1 MEEKIRKEKA
11 DKLKE
16 RVQTSKALVDN
27 RQSLEEKKRKQQ
39 NDFKNSVKDTKM
51 KYEEELARRIQRV
64 YNKPLMFET
73 VTQKADKFSQDKNM
87 QDKLNN
93 IAYYDEDEPQE
104 ESKHDNRMI

>member
-1 MEEKIRKEKA
+1 MRKEKQ

-16 RVQTSKALVDN
+16 RVQASKALVDN
-27 RQSLEEKKRKQQ
+27 KKSLDEKRKKQQ
-39 NDFKNSVKDTKM
+39 DDFRSNVKQTKL
-51 KYEEELARRIQRV
+51 KYEEDLARRIQRV

-93 IAYYDEDEPQE
+93 IAYYDEEQE
-104 ESKHDNRMI
+104 DGKDNHTH